1 MDKRKKMTPEQR
13 ERMRQNHEMSVRA
26 RARMQ
31 EIIDRIDENRRLRAE
46 ALERKRHS
54 LRYRLNPFRRAA

>member
-1 MDKRKKMTPEQR
+1 MPRKISPELR
-13 ERMRQNHEMSVRA
+13 EEIRQTNEEGRKA
-26 RARMQ
+26 RAQMQ
-31 EIIDRIDENRRLRAE
+31 AALDRVAENRRLREE